1 VTDESSAPAFNEQE
15 ALAELERLRAEIVAA
30 RVRREAL
37 SAEFDAFVRSFR
49 VQPSPHAPDESTA
62 LSPGRA
68 VRDVRHEY
76 DLEPPAGFAA
86 AMPAA
91 RTSSHAAGAWP
102 VLLAGGAAFL
112 LVTAVLSAR
121 LFRESP
127 QAARAAPAE
136 SRAASPVPPAQTSPP
151 AQTIPPAAG
160 KLRVELRTLRPVW
173 ARAFVDG
180 RKAFERELPAG
191 QRVPLQATRVIVVRA
206 GDAGAI
212 RLAVDGKDQ
221 GPLGP
226 DGAPVTRLV
235 TASPR

>member
-1 VTDESSAPAFNEQE
+1 
-15 ALAELERLRAEIVAA
+15 
-30 RVRREAL
+30 
-37 SAEFDAFVRSFR
+37 
-49 VQPSPHAPDESTA
+49 
-62 LSPGRA
+62 
-68 VRDVRHEY
+68 
-76 DLEPPAGFAA
+76 
-86 AMPAA
+86 
-91 RTSSHAAGAWP
+91 

-136 SRAASPVPPAQTSPP
+136 SRAASPAPAAQPRPPVP
-151 AQTIPPAAG
+151 AG

-235 TASPR
+235 TASAR

>member
-1 VTDESSAPAFNEQE
+1 MTDETPAPVFNEQE
-15 ALAELERLRAEIVAA
+15 SLAELERLRSEIVAA

-37 SAEFDAFVRSFR
+37 SAEFDEFVRSFR
-49 VQPSPHAPDESTA
+49 VPPPAQSPDEPPA

-76 DLEPPAGFAA
+76 DLDPPDGFDAEMPEARAGS
-86 AMPAA
+86 
-91 RTSSHAAGAWP
+91 RAAGVLP
-102 VLLAGGAAFL
+102 VVLAAGTAFL

-121 LFRESP
+121 LFRDRPEP
-127 QAARAAPAE
+127 TPPGAEAVVAPTE
-136 SRAASPVPPAQTSPP
+136 RPSPP
-151 AQTIPPAAG
+151 APPAG
-160 KLRVELRTLRPVW
+160 SLRVELRTLRPVW

-180 RKAFERELPAG
+180 RKAFEREFPAG
-191 QRVPLQATRVIVVRA
+191 QRIPLRATRVIVVRA

-212 RLAVDGKDQ
+212 RLTIDGKDQ

-235 TASPR
+235 TASPRY